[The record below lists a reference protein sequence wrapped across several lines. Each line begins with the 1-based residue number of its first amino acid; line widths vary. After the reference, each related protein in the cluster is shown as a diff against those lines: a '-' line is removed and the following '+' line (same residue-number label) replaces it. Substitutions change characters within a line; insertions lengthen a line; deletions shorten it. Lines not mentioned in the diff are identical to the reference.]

1 MVRKRIT
8 KEQKQQRNLERI
20 KNFRLLDDDFMTAC
34 FQDNIEATEL
44 LVQIIMGNND
54 LHVIDVKTQYT
65 VKNIHGRSVR
75 LDIYAT
81 DNLNKKYNIEIQRLG
96 SGAGAKR
103 ARLNSS
109 LIDAREIPEG
119 IDSEELPETY
129 VIFITE
135 GDILGDGLPIYHVDR
150 YISESGKLFGD
161 EAHIIYVNAE
171 AKDES
176 PLGRLMAD
184 FSCTNPEDMYYS
196 KLAKRVHYFKR
207 DMKGV
212 DIMCKAM
219 EEMVQEGRYEE
230 KLDIVE
236 NLLELGDMSD
246 ERIAK
251 ATGVSLEEVLEIKE
265 ELQSV
270 LEEAERISKDPAVK
284 GYTDIDELFADLEK

>member
-1 MVRKRIT
+1 MARKRIT
-8 KEQKQQRNLERI
+8 KEQKQQKNLERI
-20 KNFRLLDDDFMTAC
+20 KNFRLLDDDFMTVC

-44 LVQIIMGNND
+44 IIRIIMEKSD

-96 SGAGAKR
+96 KGAGAKR

-109 LIDAREIPEG
+109 LIDAREIPAG
-119 IDSEELPETY
+119 VDSEELPETY

-135 GDILGDGLPIYHVDR
+135 EDVIGDGLPLYHIDR
-150 YISESGKLFGD
+150 YISETGKLFGD

-171 AKDES
+171 IKDET

-184 FSCTNPEDMYYS
+184 FACTNPEDMYYS

-207 DMKGV
+207 DKKGV
-212 DIMCKAM
+212 QIMCKAVEDM
-219 EEMVQEGRYEE
+219 IYEE
-230 KLDIVE
+230 KLEIVE
-236 NLLELGDMSD
+236 NLLELGDITD

-265 ELQSV
+265 ELQSA
-270 LEEAERISKDPAVK
+270 LEEAERIAKDPYVK
-284 GYTDIDELFADLEK
+284 GYTDMDELFDELEK

>member
-1 MVRKRIT
+1 MARKRIT
-8 KEQKQQRNLERI
+8 KEQKQQKNLERI
-20 KNFRLLDDDFMTAC
+20 KNFRLLDDDFMTVC

-44 LVQIIMGNND
+44 IIRIIMEKSD
-54 LHVIDVKTQYT
+54 LHVINVKTQYT

-96 SGAGAKR
+96 KGAGAKR

-109 LIDAREIPEG
+109 LIDAREIPAG
-119 IDSEELPETY
+119 VDSEGLPETY

-135 GDILGDGLPIYHVDR
+135 EDVIGDGLPLYHIDR
-150 YISESGKLFGD
+150 YISETGKLFGD

-171 AKDES
+171 VKDET

-184 FSCTNPEDMYYS
+184 FACTNPEDMYYS

-207 DMKGV
+207 DTKGV
-212 DIMCKAM
+212 QIMCKAVEDM
-219 EEMVQEGRYEE
+219 IYEE
-230 KLDIVE
+230 KLEIVE
-236 NLLELGDMSD
+236 NLLELGDITD

-251 ATGVSLEEVLEIKE
+251 ATGVSLEDVLEIKE
-265 ELQSV
+265 ELQSA
-270 LEEAERISKDPAVK
+270 LEEAERIAKDPEVK
-284 GYTDIDELFADLEK
+284 DYTDVDELFADLEK